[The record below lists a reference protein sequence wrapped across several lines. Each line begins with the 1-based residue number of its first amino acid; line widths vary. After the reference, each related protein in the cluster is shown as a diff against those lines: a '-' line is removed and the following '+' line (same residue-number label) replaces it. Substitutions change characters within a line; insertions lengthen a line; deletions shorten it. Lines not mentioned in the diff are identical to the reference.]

1 MQKIVSHSHL
11 TYQTVLQNHCTDW
24 LQIINDMKYLEFL
37 LKKKNGIFSTAKTFV
52 QITRLDISTCLI
64 FTTPNPNEKIRM
76 GNERLR

>member
-1 MQKIVSHSHL
+1 
-11 TYQTVLQNHCTDW
+11 
-24 LQIINDMKYLEFL
+24 MKYLEFL